1 MSSEIKDSSKNILP
15 NESPSHSSSPE
26 NKHRP
31 TKQQQAV
38 YVESIEDE
46 VNFVDDAAALSKYN
60 LSNDTEF
67 NNSQIDDVQ
76 SSDADTTSSEFN
88 FSSKQSYINAI
99 AEQYILLLKNQLLA
113 QAHLQNN
120 SATELIP
127 DRINWQTIMYQ
138 LINLSENNSDTKS
151 KDNSFSVT
159 QAATVF
165 KSDEKRIINKVAD
178 YYKQR
183 GLSVKVSKTK
193 SRLNLNQIN
202 EIIQEMTDNQS
213 LALNLKSDVKNKTVK
228 DGIKDAKSEIN
239 NREERQKKSIK
250 DKLQL
255 ILHQQDCPQYE
266 IKAVWNNRSD
276 INNSNNKDK
285 RISQQ
290 NNNLSDFKSETDMD
304 NNTQFINQLTE
315 TEINARNSLHQL
327 FYQNILDYSK
337 AVLYQQLTDSIQ
349 QNKSFLFLIPDKELL
364 TKLLEDEFNL
374 NIKSEK
380 ITHHKLSAQQK
391 TNQMLALLALKLFNT
406 ELISDLM
413 KYVKDELKMNCS
425 EFKSD
430 EEVVLNDRRVPVM
443 INNQITVMDKMKMKL
458 YGIKIDWISGIKNR
472 KMNEK

>member
-1 MSSEIKDSSKNILP
+1 MSSEIKDRSKNILP

-31 TKQQQAV
+31 TKQQQAA

-67 NNSQIDDVQ
+67 NNSQIDDAQ
-76 SSDADTTSSEFN
+76 SSDADITSSEFK

-120 SATELIP
+120 SASELIP

-138 LINLSENNSDTKS
+138 LINLSENNSDAKR

-159 QAATVF
+159 QAATDF
-165 KSDEKRIINKVAD
+165 KSDEKVIIKKVAD

-193 SRLNLNQIN
+193 LRLNLNQIN

-213 LALNLKSDVKNKTVK
+213 LVLSLKSDVKNKTVK

-239 NREERQKKSIK
+239 NRKNEQKKSIK
-250 DKLQL
+250 DTLQL
-255 ILHQQDCPQYE
+255 ILHQQDCPQYS
-266 IKAVWNNRSD
+266 ITVTW
-276 INNSNNKDK
+276 SNT
-285 RISQQ
+285 
-290 NNNLSDFKSETDMD
+290 DFKSETDMD

-349 QNKSFLFLIPDKELL
+349 QNKLFLFLIPDKELL

-380 ITHHKLSAQQK
+380 IAHHKLSAQQK

>member
-1 MSSEIKDSSKNILP
+1 MSSEIKNSSKNILP

-26 NKHRP
+26 NKYRP
-31 TKQQQAV
+31 TKQQQAA

-67 NNSQIDDVQ
+67 NNSQIDDAQ
-76 SSDADTTSSEFN
+76 SSDTNTTSSEFN
-88 FSSKQSYINAI
+88 FSSKQAYINAI

-159 QAATVF
+159 QAATDF

-213 LALNLKSDVKNKTVK
+213 LVLNLKSDVKNKTVK
-228 DGIKDAKSEIN
+228 EGVKDAKSEIN
-239 NREERQKKSIK
+239 NRKKKQKKSIK

-255 ILHQQDCPQYE
+255 ILHQRDCPQYS
-266 IKAVWNNRSD
+266 ITVTW
-276 INNSNNKDK
+276 SNT
-285 RISQQ
+285 
-290 NNNLSDFKSETDMD
+290 DFKSETDMD

-327 FYQNILDYSK
+327 FYQNILYYSK

-349 QNKSFLFLIPDKELL
+349 HNKSFLFLIPDKELL

-380 ITHHKLSAQQK
+380 IAHHKLSAQQK

-425 EFKSD
+425 EFNSD

-443 INNQITVMDKMKMKL
+443 INNQITVMGKMKMKL
-458 YGIKIDWISGIKNR
+458 YGINIDWISGIKNR
-472 KMNEK
+472 KINKK

>member
-1 MSSEIKDSSKNILP
+1 MSSEIKDRSKNILP
-15 NESPSHSSSPE
+15 NESPSYSSSPE

-31 TKQQQAV
+31 TKQQQAA

-67 NNSQIDDVQ
+67 NNSQIDDAQ
-76 SSDADTTSSEFN
+76 SSDADITSSEFK

-120 SATELIP
+120 SASELIP

-138 LINLSENNSDTKS
+138 LINLSENNLGTKD
-151 KDNSFSVT
+151 KDNIFSVT

-165 KSDEKRIINKVAD
+165 KSDEKKIINKVAD

-193 SRLNLNQIN
+193 LRLNLNQIN

-213 LALNLKSDVKNKTVK
+213 LVLNLKSDVKNKTVK
-228 DGIKDAKSEIN
+228 EGLRDAKSEIN
-239 NREERQKKSIK
+239 SRKKKQKKSIK
-250 DKLQL
+250 DTLQL
-255 ILHQQDCPQYE
+255 ILHQQDCSQYS
-266 IKAVWNNRSD
+266 ITITW
-276 INNSNNKDK
+276 SNT
-285 RISQQ
+285 
-290 NNNLSDFKSETDMD
+290 DFKSETDMD

-380 ITHHKLSAQQK
+380 IAHHKLSAQQK

-430 EEVVLNDRRVPVM
+430 EEVILNDRRVPVM

>member
-31 TKQQQAV
+31 TKQQQAA

-60 LSNDTEF
+60 SSNDTEF
-67 NNSQIDDVQ
+67 NNSQIDDAQ
-76 SSDADTTSSEFN
+76 LSDADTTSSEFN

-120 SATELIP
+120 SASELIP

-183 GLSVKVSKTK
+183 GLSVKISKTK

-202 EIIQEMTDNQS
+202 KIIQDMTDNQS

-228 DGIKDAKSEIN
+228 EGLRNAKSEIN
-239 NREERQKKSIK
+239 SRKNKQEKSIK

-255 ILHQQDCPQYE
+255 ILHQQDCPQYS
-266 IKAVWNNRSD
+266 ITVTW
-276 INNSNNKDK
+276 SNT
-285 RISQQ
+285 
-290 NNNLSDFKSETDMD
+290 DFKSETDMD

-315 TEINARNSLHQL
+315 TEINSRNSLHQL

-337 AVLYQQLTDSIQ
+337 IVLYQQLTDSIQ

-380 ITHHKLSAQQK
+380 IAHHKLSAQQK
-391 TNQMLALLALKLFNT
+391 TNQMLALLALELFCT
-406 ELISDLM
+406 ALISDLM

-443 INNQITVMDKMKMKL
+443 INHQITVMGKMKIKL
-458 YGIKIDWISGIKNR
+458 YGIKIDWISGIKSR
-472 KMNEK
+472 KMSEK

>member
-15 NESPSHSSSPE
+15 NESLSHSSSPE

-31 TKQQQAV
+31 TKQQQAA

-60 LSNDTEF
+60 LSNNTDY
-67 NNSQIDDVQ
+67 NNSQISDTQ
-76 SSDADTTSSEFN
+76 SSNADTTSSEFN

-120 SATELIP
+120 SASELIP

-138 LINLSENNSDTKS
+138 LINLSENNSDTKI

-159 QAATVF
+159 QAATDF
-165 KSDEKRIINKVAD
+165 KSDEKVIIKKVAD

-183 GLSVKVSKTK
+183 GLSVKISKTK

-202 EIIQEMTDNQS
+202 EIVQEMTDNQS

-228 DGIKDAKSEIN
+228 EGLRDAKSEIN
-239 NREERQKKSIK
+239 NRKKKQKKSIK

-255 ILHQQDCPQYE
+255 ILHQQDCPQYS
-266 IKAVWNNRSD
+266 ITVTWSD
-276 INNSNNKDK
+276 T
-285 RISQQ
+285 
-290 NNNLSDFKSETDMD
+290 DFKPETDMD

-337 AVLYQQLTDSIQ
+337 VVLYQQLTDSIQ
-349 QNKSFLFLIPDKELL
+349 QNKSFLLLIPDKKLL

-374 NIKSEK
+374 HIKSEK
-380 ITHHKLSAQQK
+380 IAHHKLSAQQK

>member
-15 NESPSHSSSPE
+15 NESPSHSSSPK

-31 TKQQQAV
+31 IKQQQAA

-67 NNSQIDDVQ
+67 NNSQIDDAQ

-120 SATELIP
+120 SASELIP

-138 LINLSENNSDTKS
+138 LINLSENNLDTKD

-165 KSDEKRIINKVAD
+165 KSDEKRIIHKVAD

-183 GLSVKVSKTK
+183 GLSVKISKTK
-193 SRLNLNQIN
+193 LKLNLNQIN

-213 LALNLKSDVKNKTVK
+213 LTLNLKSDVKNKTVK
-228 DGIKDAKSEIN
+228 EGVKDAKSEIN
-239 NREERQKKSIK
+239 SRKKKQKKSIK
-250 DKLQL
+250 DTLQL
-255 ILHQQDCPQYE
+255 ILHQQDCSQYS
-266 IKAVWNNRSD
+266 ITITW
-276 INNSNNKDK
+276 SNT
-285 RISQQ
+285 
-290 NNNLSDFKSETDMD
+290 DFKSETDMD

-380 ITHHKLSAQQK
+380 IAHHKLSAQQK

-430 EEVVLNDRRVPVM
+430 EEVILNDRRVPVM
-443 INNQITVMDKMKMKL
+443 INNQITVMDKMKMKM

>member
-31 TKQQQAV
+31 TKQQQAA

-67 NNSQIDDVQ
+67 NNSQIDDTQ
-76 SSDADTTSSEFN
+76 SSDANNTSSEFN

-120 SATELIP
+120 SASELIP

-138 LINLSENNSDTKS
+138 LINLSENNLDTKY

-213 LALNLKSDVKNKTVK
+213 LALNLKSEVKNKTVK
-228 DGIKDAKSEIN
+228 DRIKDAKSEIN
-239 NREERQKKSIK
+239 NRKKKQKKSIK
-250 DKLQL
+250 DTLQL
-255 ILHQQDCPQYE
+255 ILHQQDCPQYS
-266 IKAVWNNRSD
+266 ITVTW
-276 INNSNNKDK
+276 SNAN
-285 RISQQ
+285 
-290 NNNLSDFKSETDMD
+290 FKSEIDMD
-304 NNTQFINQLTE
+304 NSTQFINQLAK

-327 FYQNILDYSK
+327 LYQNILDYSK
-337 AVLYQQLTDSIQ
+337 AVLYQQLTCSIQ

-380 ITHHKLSAQQK
+380 IAHHKLSAQQK

-443 INNQITVMDKMKMKL
+443 INNQITVMGKMKMKL

>member
-1 MSSEIKDSSKNILP
+1 MSSEFKDSSKNILP
-15 NESPSHSSSPE
+15 NESPSYSSSPE

-31 TKQQQAV
+31 TKQQQAA

-46 VNFVDDAAALSKYN
+46 VNFVDDVAALSKYN

-67 NNSQIDDVQ
+67 NNSQIDDTQ
-76 SSDADTTSSEFN
+76 LSDANTTSSEFN

-120 SATELIP
+120 SASELIP

-151 KDNSFSVT
+151 KDNNFSVT

-213 LALNLKSDVKNKTVK
+213 LALSLKSDVKNKTVK

-239 NREERQKKSIK
+239 NREKRQKKSIK
-250 DKLQL
+250 NKLQL
-255 ILHQQDCPQYE
+255 VLHQQDCPQYS
-266 IKAVWNNRSD
+266 ITVTW
-276 INNSNNKDK
+276 SNT
-285 RISQQ
+285 
-290 NNNLSDFKSETDMD
+290 DFKSETDMD

-337 AVLYQQLTDSIQ
+337 AVLYQQLTYSIQ

-380 ITHHKLSAQQK
+380 IAHHKLSAQQK
-391 TNQMLALLALKLFNT
+391 TNQMLVLLALKLFST

-443 INNQITVMDKMKMKL
+443 INNQITVMGKMKMKL